1 MIIIV
6 ITALAAAIIAA
17 FCTYKLTMATVKETA
32 GKIPDWKVYWIP
44 TSERLPKVGRSV
56 MVAYIPNESEGGKAK
71 TALSRL
77 CEDGKFG
84 IDNLGKVI
92 AWAARPIY
100 HGRPEQHDR

>member
-1 MIIIV
+1 MITV

-17 FCTYKLTMATVKETA
+17 FCTYKWTMAIVKETV
-32 GKIPDWKVYWIP
+32 GKIPDWKVYWTP
-44 TSERLPKVGRSV
+44 TSERLPKVGKSV
-56 MVAYIPNESEGGKAK
+56 MVAYIPNESKSGRAK

-77 CEDGKFG
+77 YEDGKFG

-100 HGRPEQHDR
+100 HGRPERHDR

>member
-1 MIIIV
+1 
-6 ITALAAAIIAA
+6 
-17 FCTYKLTMATVKETA
+17 
-32 GKIPDWKVYWIP
+32 
-44 TSERLPKVGRSV
+44 
-56 MVAYIPNESEGGKAK
+56 MVAYIPNESENGKAK

-100 HGRPEQHDR
+100 HGKPERYDR

>member
-1 MIIIV
+1 MITV

-17 FCTYKLTMATVKETA
+17 FCTYKWTMAIVKETV
-32 GKIPDWKVYWIP
+32 GKIPDWKVYWTP
-44 TSERLPKVGRSV
+44 TSERLPKVGKSV
-56 MVAYIPNESEGGKAK
+56 LVAYIPNDSKSGKAK

-100 HGRPEQHDR
+100 HGKPERYDR

>member
-1 MIIIV
+1 MITV

-17 FCTYKLTMATVKETA
+17 FCTYKWTMAIVKETV
-32 GKIPDWKVYWIP
+32 GKIPDWKVYWTP
-44 TSERLPKVGRSV
+44 TSERLPKVGKSV
-56 MVAYIPNESEGGKAK
+56 MVAYIPNESGSGKAK

-77 CEDGKFG
+77 YEDGKFG

-100 HGRPEQHDR
+100 HSRPEQHDR

>member
-1 MIIIV
+1 MITV

-17 FCTYKLTMATVKETA
+17 FCTYKWTMAIVKETV
-32 GKIPDWKVYWIP
+32 GKIPDWKGYWTP
-44 TSERLPKVGRSV
+44 TSERLPKVGKSV
-56 MVAYIPNESEGGKAK
+56 LVAYIPNDSKSGKAK

-100 HGRPEQHDR
+100 HGKPERYDR

>member
-1 MIIIV
+1 MITV

-17 FCTYKLTMATVKETA
+17 FCTYKWTMAIVKETV
-32 GKIPDWKVYWIP
+32 GKIPDWKVYWTP
-44 TSERLPKVGRSV
+44 TSERLPKVGKSV
-56 MVAYIPNESEGGKAK
+56 MVAYIPNESGSGKAK

-77 CEDGKFG
+77 YEDGKFG

-100 HGRPEQHDR
+100 HSRSEQHDR

>member
-1 MIIIV
+1 MITV
-6 ITALAAAIIAA
+6 ITALAAASIAA
-17 FCTYKLTMATVKETA
+17 FCTYKWTMAIVKETV
-32 GKIPDWKVYWIP
+32 GKIPDWKVYWTP
-44 TSERLPKVGRSV
+44 TSERLPKVGKSV
-56 MVAYIPNESEGGKAK
+56 MVAYIPNDSKSGKAK

-100 HGRPEQHDR
+100 HGKPEQHDR

>member
-1 MIIIV
+1 MITV

-17 FCTYKLTMATVKETA
+17 FCTYKWTMAVVKVTV
-32 GKIPDWKVYWIP
+32 GKIPDWKVYWTP
-44 TSERLPKVGRSV
+44 TSERLPKVGKSV
-56 MVAYIPNESEGGKAK
+56 MVAYIPNESKSRRAK

-100 HGRPEQHDR
+100 HGKPERYDR